1 MQELDEPT
9 LRPFTASDGENLAVQ
24 DWPLAPGRRRGAV
37 LLVHG
42 LGEHAGRYDALA
54 QRLNA
59 WGFAVRGYDHYGHGD
74 SSGPRGGL
82 TSDLRLLD
90 DLADLLDATRA
101 RLRPGEPL
109 VLLGHSMGALVAAS
123 LVARHI
129 AQGVRPVDA
138 LVLSSPALV
147 PVLNPLQQLLL
158 AMLPRLAPNLSMG
171 NGLNPE
177 HLSHDPAVVA
187 AYRADR
193 RCHDRISAR
202 LARFIADAGPATLA
216 CAARWTVPTL
226 LLWGED
232 DRIVNPAGSR
242 AFAAAAPAGV
252 VQAHGFAGLYHEVFN
267 ETHAAPVFDA
277 LQQWLDQRCPAL
289 PTRQARAA

>member
-1 MQELDEPT
+1 MQELSEPT

-24 DWPLAPGRRRGAV
+24 DWPLPAQERRGAV

-42 LGEHAGRYDALA
+42 LGEHAGRYEALA
-54 QRLNA
+54 QRLNG
-59 WGFAVRGYDHYGHGD
+59 WGFSVRGYDHYGHGD
-74 SSGPRGGL
+74 SGRPRGGL
-82 TSDLRLLD
+82 TSDLRLLA
-90 DLADLLDATRA
+90 DLADLVDATRT

-109 VLLGHSMGALVAAS
+109 VLLGHSMGGLVAAS
-123 LVARHI
+123 FVAR
-129 AQGVRPVDA
+129 GVRPVDA
-138 LVLSSPALV
+138 LVLSSPALATFM
-147 PVLNPLQQLLL
+147 NPLQKLLL
-158 AMLPRLAPNLSMG
+158 ATLPRLVPNLRVG

-216 CAARWTVPTL
+216 RAARWTVPTL

-242 AFAAAAPAGV
+242 AFAAAAPPAV
-252 VQAHGFAGLYHEVFN
+252 VHAQGFAGLYHEIFN
-267 ETHAAPVFDA
+267 ERDAAPVFA
-277 LQQWLDQRCPAL
+277 QLESWLEQRCPV
-289 PTRQARAA
+289 RRAQPVAA